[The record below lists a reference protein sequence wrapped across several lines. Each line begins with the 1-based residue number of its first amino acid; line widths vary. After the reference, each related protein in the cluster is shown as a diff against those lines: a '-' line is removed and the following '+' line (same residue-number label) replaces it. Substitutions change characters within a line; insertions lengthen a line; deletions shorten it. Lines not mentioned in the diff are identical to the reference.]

1 MSAKKII
8 TAGIL
13 ALTLLLSSGVQ
24 AREAGSSADGPKW
37 LRDPFRYVTA
47 LSNNQ
52 GRAPLQNRQ
61 QDSSTDDSK
70 GLQGIFVRNG
80 SYQALYD
87 GELVGASERVGNV
100 LIREIAL
107 YSIIIEDG
115 AGRRRIDL
123 FHEK

>member
-1 MSAKKII
+1 MSAKTNM

-13 ALTLLLSSGVQ
+13 ALTFLFSSGVQ
-24 AREAGSSADGPKW
+24 ARETESSDDGPKW
-37 LRDPFRYVTA
+37 LRDPFRYA
-47 LSNNQ
+47 AAQSNNQ
-52 GRAPLQNRQ
+52 GRAPLQNRES
-61 QDSSTDDSK
+61 DSSTDNR

-80 SYQALYD
+80 NYQALYD
-87 GELVGASERVGNV
+87 GKLVAAGEKVGNV